1 MPTEQGSVAY
11 FVYVSLHF
19 IVVFIWTEF
28 GLLYV
33 GPIHSLHSVSFFF
46 FFFGVF
52 SALILHPS
60 LPRHAN
66 AVLRL
71 L

>member
-11 FVYVSLHF
+11 FVCVSLHF

-33 GPIHSLHSVSFFF
+33 GPILSLHSVSFF